1 MPLTSRV
8 TSILPEPNEDG
19 DNVIGIKLGDGSAFD
34 VAIDLGAAQKLVEIL
49 QRRLVR
55 WASESAKSLSLPQY
69 DVTDAAIAHRGPE
82 VALILTTTQMGHQAF
97 RMPNELV
104 KKVHREIGRV
114 VTYGFGSKAKN

>member
-82 VALILTTTQMGHQAF
+82 VALILTTTQNGTSGVSDAK
-97 RMPNELV
+97 RA
-104 KKVHREIGRV
+104 REKSPSGNRACCDIR
-114 VTYGFGSKAKN
+114 FWLQS